1 MIDVAIIDSGIHMTD
16 TDICSMVSKGFS
28 IDYSDG
34 NTVYQNEYNDL
45 NGHGTYCASIIRRFC
60 PDVKLTII
68 KILDQCKMGRS
79 ECLIEAL
86 HYLYHNPV
94 DVISMSLS
102 TQDNQY
108 EKELGIICKKIEESG
123 MIMVSSLAN
132 HAEISYPAV
141 YEGVIGVK
149 GALFL
154 EEKEYIYHPDRVI
167 QCQGSSIP
175 VLVEGVDGTYTFFGG
190 NSKAAAN
197 ISGIIASLLQKF
209 GMTDDFGALFKEYSC
224 HTKKNEQTITISS
237 IINSNV
243 TISGELCEEKDFKKL
258 ITIMQN
264 VLEIP
269 MRKSQLIFEC
279 SILHPELNIDKKNFG
294 KLIKEIEREWKIHFR
309 KEEVNL
315 LSIRDITTIYSL
327 LKRTE
332 KYESNQK

>member
-175 VLVEGVDGTYTFFGG
+175 VKV
-190 NSKAAAN
+190 
-197 ISGIIASLLQKF
+197 
-209 GMTDDFGALFKEYSC
+209 
-224 HTKKNEQTITISS
+224 
-237 IINSNV
+237 
-243 TISGELCEEKDFKKL
+243 LC
-258 ITIMQN
+258 N
-264 VLEIP
+264 
-269 MRKSQLIFEC
+269 
-279 SILHPELNIDKKNFG
+279 
-294 KLIKEIEREWKIHFR
+294 
-309 KEEVNL
+309 
-315 LSIRDITTIYSL
+315 
-327 LKRTE
+327 
-332 KYESNQK
+332 